1 LRIDRRAKYAYAGVV
16 GRKNIMRVFV
26 GIGLNA
32 EMKDSLF
39 TAALKAQKLFPGRY
53 TARDNY
59 HCTLQFIGQ
68 ADEAAVLLIEKAM
81 KEAASRI
88 DPFTIALMGLSFFR
102 RPQDAVLFC
111 GLNKSLYLEQ
121 LADDMKERLLA
132 AGFRLEDG
140 AFHSHITLARQ
151 AKLDPKSL
159 SMIPVSP
166 ANQLVEEITLF
177 ESCRVEEQL
186 RYVPLVRCP
195 LGK

>member
-1 LRIDRRAKYAYAGVV
+1 
-16 GRKNIMRVFV
+16 MRVFV

-39 TAALKAQKLFPGRY
+39 TAALNAQKLFPGRY

-68 ADEAAVLLIEKAM
+68 TDTSEVVLIEKAM
-81 KEAASRI
+81 KEAAAQA
-88 DPFTIALMGLSFFR
+88 DPFSIALAGLSFFR

-111 GLNKSLYLEQ
+111 GLNKSLPLELLGQ
-121 LADDMKERLLA
+121 SMREHLLA
-132 AGFRLEDG
+132 AEFRLEDG
-140 AFHSHITLARQ
+140 SFHSHITLARQ

-159 SMIPVSP
+159 SLIPVSP
-166 ANQLVEEITLF
+166 ASQQVEEMTLF